1 MAKAKSSIDPKKT
14 SVQWRSLTIRTHPV
28 CMVKMMKLAA
38 MTHVASSHSHT
49 TLGTTCTE
57 DDKEECDQ
65 QGHVCKSA
73 DTW

>member
-1 MAKAKSSIDPKKT
+1 MSELQKT
-14 SVQWRSLTIRTHPV
+14 YCSVQWRSLTIRTHPV

-65 QGHVCKSA
+65 
-73 DTW
+73 